1 MSKKEKQADSV
12 NEPNIEA
19 YQLTQRSSVSR
30 ILEMARNLS
39 TRERNLLQKELEI
52 MEKKPFN
59 PTAGDFSSFLLSG
72 PLMSNIQNEEFTNQR
87 ETFNK
92 WRIK

>member
-1 MSKKEKQADSV
+1 MTKKEKQEDSV
-12 NEPNIEA
+12 NERDIEA

-39 TRERNLLQKELEI
+39 TSERNLLQKELEI
-52 MEKKPFN
+52 MEKEPVN
-59 PTAGDFSSFLLSG
+59 PTLGDFSSFLLTG
-72 PLMSNIQNEEFTNQR
+72 PLMSTIQLEEFNTQR